1 MKDIASVVKKELNN
15 LEIEGKWGPN
25 LEKVYNDLKTIPPA
39 SVEGT
44 RFL

>member
-1 MKDIASVVKKELNN
+1 LKDITSVGNKELNN
-15 LEIEGKWGPN
+15 LEIEGKRGPN